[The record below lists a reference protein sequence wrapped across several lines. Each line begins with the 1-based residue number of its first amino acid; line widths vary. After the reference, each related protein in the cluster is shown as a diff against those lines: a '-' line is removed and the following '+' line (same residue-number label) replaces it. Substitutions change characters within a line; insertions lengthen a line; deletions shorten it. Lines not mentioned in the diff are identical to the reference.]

1 MSRSI
6 FGLCVIAQL
15 SLLPSMLPTPA
26 RAELTVSL
34 SGLDDQGYLPP
45 DAAYC
50 PASQTDPQDYDIS
63 PALHW
68 SAGPAG
74 TRSYV
79 LIMSD
84 LDVPADLSLMNK
96 PNVTLTRDVPRMAL
110 IHWLLIDIPPT
121 VTHFEKGQEGS
132 GFVAK
137 GKPTGLTDHGRRGVN
152 AYSHFYPPDSPLAGP
167 RGGYDGPCPPR
178 NDVVAHRYVTEI
190 FAVDVPSL
198 GLSGDFDTAAAR
210 ERMEGHVLDHGSSVA
225 LSGGTR

>member
-1 MSRSI
+1 MW
-6 FGLCVIAQL
+6 A
-15 SLLPSMLPTPA
+15 LLPALA
-26 RAELTVSL
+26 RAELSVSL
-34 SGLDDQGYLPP
+34 SGLDDQGYLPA

-50 PASQTDPQDYDIS
+50 PAAAASPDTYDIS
-63 PALHW
+63 PALRW

-84 LDVPADLSLMNK
+84 LDVPADLSLINR
-96 PNVTLTRDVPRMAL
+96 PNVTLTRDVPRMSL

-121 VTHFEKGQEGS
+121 VTHFDKGQDGG

-137 GKPTGLTDHGRRGVN
+137 GKPTGPTAYGRRGLN
-152 AYSHFYPPDSPLAGP
+152 AYTHFYPPDSPLAGP

-190 FAVDVPSL
+190 FALDVPSL
-198 GLSGDFDTAAAR
+198 DLTGDFDAAAAR
-210 ERMEGHVLDHGSSVA
+210 KRMEGHVLDHGSVVA